1 MILSA
6 EDVFR
11 PGSFPEYTYVSRK
24 SKNSELPYEFRL
36 AQAVKVS
43 GFLTSLV
50 GPSKMGKTIL
60 CEKVIGLDKLVEISG
75 ADFDET
81 TDFWKLVASKVGLAY
96 EGHFSSEKTITETKD
111 KYSKQEVYAL
121 TKDKIIEYY
130 KKEKLV
136 LVIDDFHY
144 APVEKRMQITQQL
157 KDAIRRGFKA
167 IVVSLP
173 HRADEAIRQ
182 NADLSGRLSLINI
195 ESWDVEDLKEI
206 AKIGFAKLD
215 IEIEDNI
222 AKRIAVES
230 LTSPQLMQYICLNIC
245 TILEM
250 SNDKPKKV
258 TENILKLA
266 YRYTTINFEYGDVV
280 TFMQKGPNP
289 RGRSRKHFNAKD
301 GKSYDL
307 YELIVKSIAENPP
320 IMKLELKDVQERIY
334 CLLEENSEKPKSQ
347 AIREHLFKLQEL
359 LSNKEDIFKVID
371 WKDGSFYILDP
382 LFLFY
387 LRWGGANNV

>member
-1 MILSA
+1 
-6 EDVFR
+6 
-11 PGSFPEYTYVSRK
+11 
-24 SKNSELPYEFRL
+24 
-36 AQAVKVS
+36 
-43 GFLTSLV
+43 
-50 GPSKMGKTIL
+50 MGKTIL

-81 TDFWKLVASKVGLAY
+81 TDFWKLMASKVGLAY

-136 LVIDDFHY
+136 LVIDDFYY

-195 ESWDVEDLKEI
+195 EYWDVEDLKEI

-250 SNDKPKKV
+250 SNDNPKKV

-289 RGRSRKHFNAKD
+289 RGRSRKHFDAKD
-301 GKSYDL
+301 RKSYDL